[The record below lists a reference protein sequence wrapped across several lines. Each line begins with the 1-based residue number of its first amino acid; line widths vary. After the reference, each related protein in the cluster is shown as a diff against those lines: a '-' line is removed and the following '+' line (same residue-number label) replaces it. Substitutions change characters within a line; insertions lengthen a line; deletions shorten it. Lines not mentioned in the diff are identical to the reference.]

1 MLNKQARN
9 FTKQMNLILV
19 KTHYKSYKSIKQN
32 VHHVNYYFHGEV
44 SNSYYFGFLEG
55 GCTRVGV
62 PYIYMHGRR
71 VACGGAFAPDQFL
84 YWSFFLW
91 IWKTPS
97 GQSGKFSGKNLLEWE
112 QDSGTV
118 SPVVSGTYT
127 HTQCVCG
134 CRNNSHT
141 GVSHE

>member
-55 GCTRVGV
+55 GVYESRSPIYICIRIGGRLWGGFCTRSIFILVV
-62 PYIYMHGRR
+62 
-71 VACGGAFAPDQFL
+71 
-84 YWSFFLW
+84 FLW

-97 GQSGKFSGKNLLEWE
+97 GQSGKFSGKNLLELK
-112 QDSGTV
+112 QDRGTV